1 MCFSKTTKENIQMA
15 QVPLDLRVSDE
26 FENNCDYI
34 KLDSRKEL
42 VSDNRSLTL
51 IQLNIRGLTSKT
63 SVLNQLLSE
72 NMGKIRPDT
81 VLLCETWLNSINL
94 AKIDI
99 PNYRLFGN
107 VRSRERKDLEI
118 ESKTFEHTVVKLKN
132 SNIKLTVGI
141 DHNLDF
147 L

>member
-1 MCFSKTTKENIQMA
+1 MA
-15 QVPLDLRVSDE
+15 KVPLDLRLSDE

-81 VLLCETWLNSINL
+81 ILLCETWLNSINL

-107 VRSRERKDLEI
+107 VRSLERKDLEI
-118 ESKTFEHTVVKLKN
+118 ESETFEHAVVKLKN
-132 SNIKLTVGI
+132 SNIM
-141 DHNLDF
+141 NSQ
-147 L
+147 